1 MTHSF
6 FYWYITDYS
15 GKGFDVNQGSPF
27 PPAVPS
33 RMGINLCLSV
43 KSVRQKRVKKNPK
56 DYLLFFI
63 LYIPTDQDTSS
74 LTPNAH
80 LQEYDSPLSLNSQ

>member
-1 MTHSF
+1 MVKKDGMILEHPSLRVRKF
-6 FYWYITDYS
+6 S
-15 GKGFDVNQGSPF
+15 APCKGN
-27 PPAVPS
+27 
-33 RMGINLCLSV
+33 
-43 KSVRQKRVKKNPK
+43 RVKKNPK

-80 LQEYDSPLSLNSQ
+80 LLEYDSPLSLNSQ